1 MDTTHF
7 KNHIIN
13 SIVDTLEDYENQT
26 NFDYIISD
34 EIYTIIYYSRCNE
47 FINNSFSNAFEVI
60 AHASEL
66 YNDMT
71 GENLPTENINS
82 EYIVNSILNYYAHEI
97 MNDLENE
104 FEGFD
109 NIKNINNDIIKYLL
123 TYQNGLNKLPF

>member
-1 MDTTHF
+1 MQ
-7 KNHIIN
+7 KLILIIC
-13 SIVDTLEDYENQT
+13 
-26 NFDYIISD
+26 ISD

-97 MNDLENE
+97 MNDA
-104 FEGFD
+104 
-109 NIKNINNDIIKYLL
+109 
-123 TYQNGLNKLPF
+123 